1 MCSQSSSISRGTQQ
15 ATVRFGQKVGRLGMG
30 SRRLRLVC
38 VYYRSDS
45 VAEGSEYA
53 ETGFIISEE

>member
-1 MCSQSSSISRGTQQ
+1 MCVYLLRYSAVWAKRWEGFELGGSGLQ
-15 ATVRFGQKVGRLGMG
+15 VFGW
-30 SRRLRLVC
+30 
-38 VYYRSDS
+38 YYRSDS